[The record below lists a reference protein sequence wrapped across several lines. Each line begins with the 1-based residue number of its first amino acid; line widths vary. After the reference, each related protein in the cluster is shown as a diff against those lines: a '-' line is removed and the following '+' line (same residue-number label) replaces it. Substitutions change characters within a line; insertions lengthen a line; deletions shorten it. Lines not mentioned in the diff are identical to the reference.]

1 MAQAPITP
9 ALSTRRSASTAPR
22 GERGAGRVRNG
33 PSSRQRKWR
42 TTSSTSSGKTPV
54 TMPEL
59 PEVETV
65 RAGLAEHA
73 SGHLITGIEVCAP
86 RSIRRQLC
94 GVEELA
100 ERVAVRLF
108 SRDCRRGTYLWHRLM
123 YC

>member
-33 PSSRQRKWR
+33 PSSRRRKWR
-42 TTSSTSSGKTPV
+42 TTSSTPSGKAPV

-73 SGHLITGIEVCAP
+73 SGHLITGIEVYAP
-86 RSIRRQLC
+86 RSIRRQL
-94 GVEELA
+94 GGA
-100 ERVAVRLF
+100 ERSEERRVGN
-108 SRDCRRGTYLWHRLM
+108 RDV
-123 YC
+123 